1 MDLAAIVFNYLIE
14 NISFSSTS
22 PDEDGSMAAGF
33 RASSGLLGK
42 AVIQPL

>member
-1 MDLAAIVFNYLIE
+1 MDLAAIVFNYLIDHQHL
-14 NISFSSTS
+14 T
-22 PDEDGSMAAGF
+22 DEDGSMAAGF

>member
-14 NISFSSTS
+14 NIHQHLT
-22 PDEDGSMAAGF
+22 DEDGSMAAGF